1 MRNQMI
7 FLLSLLG
14 ACAEPQGHFAA
25 APVQR
30 VTVDGAVF
38 DIRLRGN
45 LAEAT
50 RVNPQYA
57 PRLGPLRV
65 QAAEAM
71 AAVSG
76 CRVTGVLGDQA
87 LMTGV
92 LDCSE
97 RSKEERAEE
106 GPAPLCLRHIHP
118 GIFLER

>member
-1 MRNQMI
+1 MRTQMI

-92 LDCSE
+92 LDCSD
-97 RSKEERAEE
+97 RRA
-106 GPAPLCLRHIHP
+106 
-118 GIFLER
+118 